1 MGVTINIKSSKTEP
15 PKPVYIFCLESE
27 ADRLAM
33 YGMMGDQSDEE
44 DTMYDKIG
52 EQSDEEPDRSD
63 EDEENIA
70 TSDDDESD
78 DGNNEISGRFV
89 LFDLILYI
97 PSTIFQLNRDGS
109 SWFEP
114 VLI

>member
-1 MGVTINIKSSKTEP
+1 MGVTINKKSTTTEP

-44 DTMYDKIG
+44 DTMFGEMG

-63 EDEENIA
+63 EEDENIA

-78 DGNNEISGRFV
+78 DGNNEIVGRCNIRSFTTFV
-89 LFDLILYI
+89 FYQQNI
-97 PSTIFQLNRDGS
+97 
-109 SWFEP
+109 
-114 VLI
+114 